1 MSSAW
6 VWLTF
11 AIGGVITF
19 LQRGSFILF
28 VGDRELPEPVRR
40 ALRYVAPAAFA
51 AIVAPRVL
59 GDDGLSGLGNPDP
72 RLLAAVIAGLFMWR
86 FRNMAAMLVIG
97 MAAFWLLRWIM

>member
-59 GDDGLSGLGNPDP
+59 GGEGLAGLASPGPQ
-72 RLLAAVIAGLFMWR
+72 LLAAVVAGLFMWR
-86 FRNMAAMLVIG
+86 FKNMAAMLVVG
-97 MAAFWLLRWIM
+97 MATFWLLRWLM

>member
-28 VGDRELPEPVRR
+28 MGDRELPEPLRR

-59 GDDGLSGLGNPDP
+59 GDDGLPGLGTPDP
-72 RLLAAVIAGLFMWR
+72 RLLAAVVAGVFMWR
-86 FRNMAAMLVIG
+86 FRNMAAMLVVG